1 MNKSRYL
8 ILLVLLALALFI
20 PSVSQAEFKKTKV
33 AVLDFQLQG
42 EGFETQDMGKI
53 VAEWIITGLVQ
64 AGRFDVVERS
74 LLEKILKEQELPMYG
89 IVDSKN
95 AAKTGMIV
103 GAKVVITGSV
113 MKLKQ
118 FTEVSARL
126 INVEDGSIIAAE
138 KVKSEST
145 SRLEDLVA
153 QMVDK
158 IVLDFPLE
166 GYIVQRDDDSVLVDI
181 GRLGGAKVGKKFVVY
196 KEGKVIKHPKTG
208 EVLDIER
215 VEIGEIEITSVKD
228 KTSSANIVS
237 ELIPNGISYGSMVRS
252 SAEISAE
259 LHSTSTR
266 TTHEARPES
275 VGDFFIG
282 QEYYV
287 LTTLHS
293 SKNLITWAN
302 RTDLIPIRTG
312 EKVVL
317 TALERNYAKIKWN
330 NYEYIFVYHAAKGP
344 DALMLSKFLSK
355 ENTSGRMATLPDDV
369 KSAVSQGEVKV
380 GMSKWEVLYSRGV
393 PVIAGDR
400 KTYNMSLDDVLK
412 MDKWI
417 YSEGR
422 MDSYYVDFA
431 DGKVIRA
438 ED

>member
-8 ILLVLLALALFI
+8 ILLMLLAISVFI
-20 PSVSQAEFKKTKV
+20 PSLAQADFKKTKV

-113 MKLKQ
+113 MKLRQ

-138 KVKSEST
+138 KVKSDST
-145 SRLEDLVA
+145 SKLEDLVS

-166 GYIVQRDDDSVLVDI
+166 GYIVQRDDNSVLIDI

-215 VEIGEIEITSVKD
+215 VEIGEVEITSVKD

-237 ELIPNGISYGSMVRS
+237 ELIPDGISYGSMVRS

-259 LHSTSTR
+259 RHTKPTGSSQ
-266 TTHEARPES
+266 EARLES

-282 QEYYV
+282 QEYYI
-287 LTTLHS
+287 LTTLHTAR
-293 SKNLITWAN
+293 NLITWVN
-302 RTDLIPIRTG
+302 RTDLIPMRTG
-312 EKVVL
+312 EKVIL

-330 NYEYIFVYHAAKGP
+330 NYEYTFVYHAAKGP

-355 ENTSGRMATLPDDV
+355 ENTAGRMTTLPEAV
-369 KSAVSQGEVKV
+369 KSSISQGEVKI

-400 KTYNMSLDDVLK
+400 KTYNMSLDDVLN

>member
-1 MNKSRYL
+1 M
-8 ILLVLLALALFI
+8 LLAISVFI
-20 PSVSQAEFKKTKV
+20 PSLAQADFKKTKV

-113 MKLKQ
+113 MKLRQ

-138 KVKSEST
+138 KVKSDST
-145 SRLEDLVA
+145 SKLEDLVS

-166 GYIVQRDDDSVLVDI
+166 GYIVQRDDNSVLIDI

-215 VEIGEIEITSVKD
+215 VEIGEVEITSVKD

-237 ELIPNGISYGSMVRS
+237 ELIPDGISYGSMVRS

-259 LHSTSTR
+259 RHTKPTGSSQ
-266 TTHEARPES
+266 EARLES

-282 QEYYV
+282 QEYYI
-287 LTTLHS
+287 LTTLHTAR
-293 SKNLITWAN
+293 NLITWVN
-302 RTDLIPIRTG
+302 RTDLIPMRTG
-312 EKVVL
+312 EKVIL

-330 NYEYIFVYHAAKGP
+330 NYEYTFVYHAAKGP

-355 ENTSGRMATLPDDV
+355 ENTAGRMTTLPEAV
-369 KSAVSQGEVKV
+369 KSSISQGEVKI

-400 KTYNMSLDDVLK
+400 KTYNMSLDDVLN